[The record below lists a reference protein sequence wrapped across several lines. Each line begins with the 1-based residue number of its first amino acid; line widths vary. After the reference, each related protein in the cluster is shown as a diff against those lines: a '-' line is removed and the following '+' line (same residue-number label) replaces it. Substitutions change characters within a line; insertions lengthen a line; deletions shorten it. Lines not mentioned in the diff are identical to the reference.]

1 MKYFNHITTAEEI
14 KKQFRAYCVN
24 MHPDKGGDPEE
35 FKAMMAEY
43 NGIIKNFEKAKE
55 DARAE
60 EEARQ
65 RAEEA
70 RKEAEEERKR
80 EEEEARKAAEALRDV
95 IARWSGKLKTVK
107 PADGWSWKPASDY
120 LAAVKYNIK
129 QILNKYFL
137 GVDFKVSLKNKTWS
151 ASAEIFWTDG
161 PTVQQ
166 VEEVAEL
173 KLFISHYHVCDPYED
188 YGHDEEMKSTRAW
201 REQYGQI
208 SANSFEF
215 TRTFS
220 DLGKAEVMAKIYE
233 VFPQFAGMTKKSD
246 AAFISFD
253 DALHLCQLLGFHH
266 KETGKAWAD
275 LSEEEREKRRVY
287 DDLHEAQRKIIYD
300 LESSRSWYNKK
311 TTLGCVIDA
320 FLKVYTVS
328 EETTKAAAEAA
339 AAPVFES
346 KHGKT
351 WQAIKKA
358 LGANVFCM
366 SEDGSC
372 NYKEISINEAAEM
385 VAKSEKVYLGKPDM
399 YDGER
404 CIYGVNGGGAKVQQK
419 RADKFAAVGIQISNY
434 GYNSY
439 KDVEILQFA
448 ANVLAELR
456 KDAEDV
462 EKQRKEWE
470 EEQKSGKQTAAKA
483 DRSQKAVKNEKAAEG
498 VDMTAAPADGLWLSE
513 IPGGVVVMGD
523 QRTTLKNRKAI
534 KAHGA
539 RWNRITHLWEAT
551 TPEAVAAIREWFGMT
566 KQSAADAEQPATE
579 QQDESAQT
587 ALNAAQSKET
597 TASDEQQT
605 ASENEQQSAADEP
618 QQDEATATNEET
630 AEQQPEDEISTE
642 AAADAA
648 ICEQVEAVGALAS
661 ALSFLIDVV
670 ISVSKEAK
678 AAADQ
683 AAASAAEAAAQ
694 DAAAER
700 EQKRKEA
707 AAILRS
713 QIKKV
718 SEQVASLSDTL
729 AQMMERLDTLESGQ
743 DVSEEATE
751 EPQQDA
757 TAEDGATAQQ
767 SEETAQDRK
776 KSGSGSGVSLDMLR
790 AAAEDVERLTD
801 ANEHGRAALSEL
813 YTLCA
818 CGVDVRDLIDEVRGI
833 NTAETFGRGSATE
846 IRAKRSKA
854 RRAARNRAKVVLN
867 AEELRTL
874 YTWDDSTEPGSDKA
888 A

>member
-1 MKYFNHITTAEEI
+1 MKYFKNITTAEEI
-14 KKQFRAYCVN
+14 KKQFRAYCVS

-43 NGIIKNFEKAKE
+43 NGILKNFEKAKE
-55 DARAE
+55 EARAE
-60 EEARQ
+60 EEARKA
-65 RAEEA
+65 AEEA

-80 EEEEARKAAEALRDV
+80 EEEEARKAAEALREV

-107 PADGWSWKPASDY
+107 PAGGWIEKPSADY

-129 QILNKYFL
+129 QILNTYFP

-173 KLFISHYHVCDPYED
+173 NLFISHYHTCSPYED

-208 SANSFEF
+208 SADRFEF
-215 TRTFS
+215 SRTFS
-220 DLGKAEVMAKIYE
+220 ELGKAEVMAKIYE

-253 DALHLCQLLGFHH
+253 DTFRLCQFLGFCH

-275 LSEEEREKRRVY
+275 LSEEEREVRRAH
-287 DDLHEAQRKIIYD
+287 DDLFEAQQKVCHD
-300 LESSRSWYNKK
+300 LESTRSWYNKN
-311 TTLGCVIDA
+311 TSLGSVIDA

-339 AAPVFES
+339 AAPVFEA

-351 WQAIKKA
+351 WQAIKKV

-366 SEDGSC
+366 SEDGLYH
-372 NYKEISINEAAEM
+372 YKEISINEAAEM
-385 VAKSEKVYLGKPDM
+385 VAKGEKIYLGKPSM

-404 CIYGVNGGGAKVQQK
+404 CIYGVNLGGAKVQQK

-448 ANVLAELR
+448 QNVISELR
-456 KDAEDV
+456 KDAEEV
-462 EKQRKEWE
+462 EQQRKQWE
-470 EEQKSGKQTAAKA
+470 EEQKNGKQTANKA
-483 DRSQKAVKNEKAAEG
+483 DRSQKAAKNEKTAEDVDMAAAPAEGLELVEIAEG
-498 VDMTAAPADGLWLSE
+498 VA
-513 IPGGVVVMGD
+513 VVGD
-523 QRTTLKNRKAI
+523 QRTTYKNRKAI

-539 RWNRITHLWEAT
+539 RWNKDAQQWQAT
-551 TPEAVAAIREWFGMT
+551 TPEAVAQLCEWFGMT
-566 KQSAADAEQPATE
+566 EQSAADTE
-579 QQDESAQT
+579 QQDETAQDG
-587 ALNAAQSKET
+587 AQNDET
-597 TASDEQQT
+597 TATDEQQP
-605 ASENEQQSAADEP
+605 ASESEQQSAADEP
-618 QQDEATATNEET
+618 QQDETT
-630 AEQQPEDEISTE
+630 
-642 AAADAA
+642 AADTET
-648 ICEQVEAVGALAS
+648 CEQVEAVGALAS
-661 ALSFLIDVV
+661 ALSFLLNAV
-670 ISVSKEAK
+670 ISASKEAK

-707 AAILRS
+707 AAILRD

-729 AQMMERLDTLESGQ
+729 AQMLERLNALESGQ

-751 EPQQDA
+751 EPQTGE

-767 SEETAQDRK
+767 SEETAQSRQE
-776 KSGSGSGVSLDMLR
+776 SGSGSGVSLSMLR
-790 AAAEDVERLTD
+790 AAAEDAQRLTM
-801 ANEHGRAALSEL
+801 AGEYKRAALAEL
-813 YTLCA
+813 YALCA
-818 CGVDVRDLIDEVRGI
+818 CGVDVLDLIERLKAMSEDSEPAEVKTKCAEVRK
-833 NTAETFGRGSATE
+833 F
-846 IRAKRSKA
+846 
-854 RRAARNRAKVVLN
+854 AANRAEVTLSPEVLQ
-867 AEELRTL
+867 AL
-874 YTWDDSTEPGSDKA
+874 YFRSGTEPGSNKA

>member
-1 MKYFNHITTAEEI
+1 MKYFMNITTAEEI
-14 KKQFRAYCVN
+14 KKQFRVYCVN
-24 MHPDKGGDPEE
+24 MHPDRGGDPEE

-43 NGIIKNFEKAKE
+43 NGIIKNFEQAKK
-55 DARAE
+55 RAE
-60 EEARQ
+60 EEEEARKA
-65 RAEEA
+65 AEEA

-95 IARWSGKLKTVK
+95 IARWSDKLKTVK
-107 PADGWSWKPASDY
+107 PADGWSGKPASDY

-129 QILNKYFL
+129 QILNKYFP
-137 GVDFKVSLKNKTWS
+137 GVDFKISLKSKTWS

-208 SANSFEF
+208 SANSFGF

-220 DLGKAEVMAKIYE
+220 ELGKAEVMAKIYE

-253 DALHLCQLLGFHH
+253 DTLHLCQLLGFHH

-275 LSEEEREKRRVY
+275 LSEEEREKRRLY
-287 DDLHEAQRKIIYD
+287 DDLHEAQRKIIYN
-300 LESSRSWYNKK
+300 LESSRSWYDKK
-311 TTLGCVIDA
+311 TSLGCVIDA

-339 AAPVFES
+339 AAPVFEA
-346 KHGKT
+346 KHGRT

-366 SEDGSC
+366 SEDGSYHC
-372 NYKEISINEAAEM
+372 KEISINEAAEM
-385 VAKSEKVYLGKPDM
+385 VAKGEKVYLGKSDM

-419 RADKFAAVGIQISNY
+419 RANKFAAVGIQISHY
-434 GYNSY
+434 TCMSY

-448 ANVLAELR
+448 QNVIAELR
-456 KDAEDV
+456 KDAEEV

-470 EEQKSGKQTAAKA
+470 EAQKNGKQTAAKA
-483 DRSQKAVKNEKAAEG
+483 DRNQKAAKSEKTAED

-523 QRTTLKNRKAI
+523 QRTTFKNRKAI

-566 KQSAADAEQPATE
+566 KQSET
-579 QQDESAQT
+579 AQT
-587 ALNAAQSKET
+587 AQDGAQSEET
-597 TASDEQQT
+597 TEAAADTEDVAADQQT
-605 ASENEQQSAADEP
+605 AADEP
-618 QQDEATATNEET
+618 QQHEATATSEET
-630 AEQQPEDEISTE
+630 AEQQT
-642 AAADAA
+642 AADAA
-648 ICEQVEAVGALAS
+648 TCEQVEAVGALAS
-661 ALSFLIDVV
+661 ALSFLMNAV
-670 ISVSKEAK
+670 ISASKEAK

-683 AAASAAEAAAQ
+683 AAAKAAEAAAQ
-694 DAAAER
+694 NAAER

-707 AAILRS
+707 AAILRD

-729 AQMMERLDTLESGQ
+729 AQMLERLNALESGQ

-751 EPQQDA
+751 EPQTGE

-767 SEETAQDRK
+767 SEATAEDRPK
-776 KSGSGSGVSLDMLR
+776 GGSGSGVDLSMLQ
-790 AAAEDVERLTD
+790 AAAKDVQRLTW
-801 ANEHGRAALSEL
+801 ASEYQAAALAEL
-813 YTLCA
+813 YALCA
-818 CGVDVRDLIDEVRGI
+818 CGVDVVDLIDKIKAMSGTGEPLGVVGLRCADI
-833 NTAETFGRGSATE
+833 RHQAE
-846 IRAKRSKA
+846 
-854 RRAARNRAKVVLN
+854 NRAKVVIN
-867 AEELRTL
+867 AEVLQAL
-874 YTWDDSTEPGSDKA
+874 FSLHSTKPGSDEA